1 MFHFSTAQP
10 KWHRKIPPLNDTSSA
25 KDSETFRQPHIS
37 ERSLATG
44 RARRSAH
51 YMQGMV
57 PENCADGM
65 LRPHV
70 VCPHSTQPE
79 TTLVLPIFEMDRQLN
94 YIVRLIALQSYTA
107 VIMGA
112 MAKVKSLPYHTLPV
126 WP

>member
-1 MFHFSTAQP
+1 MFYFPTAQP
-10 KWHRKIPPLNDTSSA
+10 KRHRKIPSLNDTSSA

-44 RARRSAH
+44 RARRSA
-51 YMQGMV
+51 YYTQGMV
-57 PENCADGM
+57 PENCADDM

-70 VCPHSTQPE
+70 VCPHPTQPE
-79 TTLVLPIFEMDRQLN
+79 IILLLPIFEMDFQLN

-112 MAKVKSLPYHTLPV
+112 MAKVKSLPYRTPPV